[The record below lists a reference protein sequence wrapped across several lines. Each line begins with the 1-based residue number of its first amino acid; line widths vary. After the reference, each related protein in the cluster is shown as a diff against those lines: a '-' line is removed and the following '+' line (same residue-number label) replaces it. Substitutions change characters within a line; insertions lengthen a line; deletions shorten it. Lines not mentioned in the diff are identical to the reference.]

1 MGRADTGRMKP
12 RRTISV
18 LLAAALALAGVVGTG
33 PQASAARAPTPG
45 ITDWHPCAER
55 PDVECGSLRVPL
67 DWSRPHGPTISLA
80 VARNPV
86 DDPAQRVGAL
96 FINPGGPSGFGVL
109 FAQYADQIFS
119 PELAKRFDL
128 VGIDARGFGGSTP
141 IHCPGTMFPA
151 DHTLFPRTEQ
161 EFQGFMRNNRAFG
174 RGCLEATGPLLGQ
187 VDTVSVARDHEAV
200 RVALG
205 EPSFNWL
212 GLSYGTQ
219 IGMQYADLF
228 PGRVRAMVFD
238 AVLDHSMGT
247 ERMLLDE
254 AATVEDSFN
263 RFARWCRVTAECAL
277 YGRDVGALY
286 DRLAAAADRNPIP
299 VAGAVRP
306 VIGEDIRLLTQE
318 YLLDVQPSFLRPV
331 SGWIRLGQALSNAV
345 AGDASGFALPAG
357 NSTLGNEPA
366 GVACLDNPS
375 DLRTYADV
383 RRLMA
388 KARVVAPHVRG
399 ASQAWTLLHCMGWPL
414 PGTNPPRRL
423 DIRDTAPILL
433 VNSTHDASTTYK
445 WAHQVRSQINGSVLL
460 TRIGDGHTSTMSN
473 PCVRAAVDRYLIDGT
488 IPGPVCR

>member
-1 MGRADTGRMKP
+1 MNPP
-12 RRTISV
+12 RTVSA
-18 LLAAALALAGVVGTG
+18 LLVSALVLAGVAATG
-33 PQASAARAPTPG
+33 SHASAARAPTPG
-45 ITDWHPCAER
+45 ITDWHPCADR
-55 PDVECGSLRVPL
+55 PDVQCGSVRVPL

-86 DDPAQRVGAL
+86 EDPARRVGAL
-96 FINPGGPSGFGVL
+96 FVNPGGPSGFGVL

-128 VGIDARGFGGSTP
+128 IGIDARGFGESTP

-151 DHTLFPRTEQ
+151 DHTLFPRDEA
-161 EFQGFMRNNRAFG
+161 EFRGFLRTNREFG
-174 RGCLEATGPLLGQ
+174 RGCLEGTGPLLGH

-219 IGMQYADLF
+219 IGMQYANLF
-228 PGRVRAMVFD
+228 PGRVRAMVYD

-263 RFARWCRVTAECAL
+263 RFARWCRTTPECAL

-286 DRLAAAADRNPIP
+286 DRLAAGADRHPMP
-299 VAGAVRP
+299 VPGAIRP
-306 VIGEDIRLLTQE
+306 VIGEDIRLLTQD

-331 SGWIRLGQALSNAV
+331 SGWIRLGQALSNAL

-357 NSTLGNEPA
+357 EQPDGNQPA
-366 GVACLDNPS
+366 GVACMDNPS
-375 DLRTYADV
+375 DLRTYADM

-388 KARVVAPHVRG
+388 KARVVAPHTRG

-423 DIRDTAPILL
+423 DIRGTPPILL
-433 VNSTHDASTTYK
+433 VNATHDASTTYK
-445 WAHQVRSQINGSVLL
+445 WAHQVRSQIRGSVLL
-460 TRIGDGHTSTMSN
+460 TRIGDGHTSSMNN
-473 PCVRAAVDRYLIDGT
+473 PCVRDAIDRYLIDGAL
-488 IPGPVCR
+488 PGPVCR